1 MVKVRLMFK
10 RVLKKH
16 PLNLIDKVYT
26 MVYIIIV
33 HKVLQTETYKKWF
46 KKLRDEKAKFAI
58 GKDIDYGKIDQI

>member
-33 HKVLQTETYKKWF
+33 HKVLQMETYKKWF

-58 GKDIDYGKIDQI
+58 GKGIDYGKID

>member
-1 MVKVRLMFK
+1 
-10 RVLKKH
+10 
-16 PLNLIDKVYT
+16 

-58 GKDIDYGKIDQI
+58 GKGIDYGKID